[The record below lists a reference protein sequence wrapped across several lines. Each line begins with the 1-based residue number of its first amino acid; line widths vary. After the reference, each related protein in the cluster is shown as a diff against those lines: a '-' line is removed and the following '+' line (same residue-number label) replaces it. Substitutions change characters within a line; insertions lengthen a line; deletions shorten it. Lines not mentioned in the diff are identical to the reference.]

1 MNSKT
6 TRPVDATIDYFKFK
20 NLERMESEEPLE
32 GDEEVKLEPEE
43 TIPEIVKLNP
53 GKNEGRELKI
63 LTRRKLLTRI
73 PIY

>member
-20 NLERMESEEPLE
+20 SLERMESEESLE

-53 GKNEGRELKI
+53 RKNK
-63 LTRRKLLTRI
+63 
-73 PIY
+73 

>member
-20 NLERMESEEPLE
+20 SLERMESEESLE

-43 TIPEIVKLNP
+43 TIPEIVKLNSR
-53 GKNEGRELKI
+53 KNKGRELKI

>member
-6 TRPVDATIDYFKFK
+6 TRPVDATIDYIKFK
-20 NLERMESEEPLE
+20 SLERMESEESLE

-43 TIPEIVKLNP
+43 TIPEIVKLNSR
-53 GKNEGRELKI
+53 KNKGRELKI